1 MNLRMLKNGIRC
13 PTATVDTKAEETM
26 MKEKMWYVISQN
38 EPSLLPIPLASKL
51 LTKDCMACV
60 DLLEVML
67 VEHLRRLLLIHVKS
81 RRKKRGAEGA
91 DILHQWWQ
99 K

>member
-67 VEHLRRLLLIHVKS
+67 VEHLRSGGRS

>member
-67 VEHLRRLLLIHVKS
+67 VEHLRRS